1 MDMVIANWRISV
13 HRAGRRQELFAAPRA
28 DREQGRLERIANRA
42 KYMREYQRRREQV
55 QDWFVLHGG
64 L

>member
-13 HRAGRRQELFAAPRA
+13 HRARRTQEPFATPRA
-28 DREQGRLERIANRA
+28 GREQGRLERIANRS
-42 KYMREYQRRREQV
+42 KHMREYQRRREQV

>member
-13 HRAGRRQELFAAPRA
+13 HRARRTQGWGAAPRA
-28 DREQGRLERIANRA
+28 AQQGRVERIAHRA
-42 KYMREYQRRREQV
+42 KCMREYQRRREQV

>member
-13 HRAGRRQELFAAPRA
+13 HRARRTQQSFAAPRA
-28 DREQGRLERIANRA
+28 AEQPGRVERIANRA
-42 KYMREYQRRREQV
+42 KQMREYQRRREQV

>member
-13 HRAGRRQELFAAPRA
+13 HRARRKQEPFAAPRA
-28 DREQGRLERIANRA
+28 DHRQDRVEQIANRA
-42 KYMREYQRRREQV
+42 KHMHEYQRRREQV

>member
-13 HRAGRRQELFAAPRA
+13 HRARRPQESFAAPRA
-28 DREQGRLERIANRA
+28 ARMQDRVERLARRA
-42 KYMREYQRRREQV
+42 KQMREYQRRREQV